1 MNEKYNSLEVIKV
14 SGRDKGKRKR
24 VLCKCDCGVIKEY
37 DYYKVKT
44 GHTKSCGCLKNS
56 FIAEART
63 IHGGR
68 YSQLYKKWCG
78 IKRRCYNSNEK
89 SYKSYGGKGIEICN
103 EWLNDFASFEN
114 WAYNN
119 GYSEGLTIERI
130 DVNKGYY
137 PDNCTWI
144 PMERQAR
151 NKTNTVYMSYK
162 GRLLPIAEIAEIENI
177 PYKTLS
183 SRYYRYKKLNPEKSE
198 IDFDMSI
205 PR

>member
-1 MNEKYNSLEVIKV
+1 MNEKYNSLEVIKI
-14 SGRDKGKRKR
+14 SGRDNGKRKR
-24 VLCKCDCGVIKEY
+24 VLCKCDCGSIKEY

-56 FIAEART
+56 LIAEART
-63 IHGGR
+63 KHGGR

-78 IKRRCYNSNEK
+78 MKRRCYNTHEK
-89 SYKSYGGKGIEICN
+89 SYKNYGSKGMGICE
-103 EWLNDFASFEN
+103 EWLNDFSSFEN

-119 GYSEGLTIERI
+119 GYREGLTIERI
-130 DVNKGYY
+130 DVHKGYS

-144 PMERQAR
+144 PMKKQAR
-151 NKTNTVYMSYK
+151 NKTNTVYMLYK
-162 GRLLPIAEIAEIENI
+162 GELLPIAEIAEIENI
-177 PYKTLS
+177 SYKTLS
-183 SRYYRYKKLNPEKSE
+183 SRYYRYKKRNPDKSE